1 MNNKLK
7 IVVRLTRERYLHNNE
22 IVEKTKLRLLKRKSK
37 GSLDD
42 LIFDPDYNIN
52 KLDLCKYDEGI
63 YELLPIN
70 ISKDIESGIVDDWEL
85 TLKKIN
91 ED

>member
-7 IVVRLTRERYLHNNE
+7 LVVRLTRERYLHNDE
-22 IVEKTKLRLLKRKSK
+22 VVEKTKLRLLKRKSK
-37 GSLDD
+37 GSLGD
-42 LIFDPDYNIN
+42 LIFDPDYDISQI
-52 KLDLCKYDEGI
+52 DLGKYDEGV

-85 TLKKIN
+85 TLKKMN